1 MMKRLLNTF
10 DHNTQHHRFAG
21 FALPDVL
28 IGSVIMSTAVA
39 MSAQLGNST
48 ARGMDRSN
56 IRAKTD
62 SAIARRME
70 EIRHCS
76 FFFNSASNI
85 KENPSATDCRDFR
98 PNLAET
104 LHYPE
109 ESDRTAFETACSGSL
124 MGNELKGY
132 LQSNTTNLLSD
143 FNLQDY
149 DSDAPSVV
157 ISTEATLDP
166 DPKLGNQLNVS
177 IVASAIPLRVESTIV
192 PHAQGWCK

>member
-1 MMKRLLNTF
+1 MMKRFLNVF
-10 DHNTQHHRFAG
+10 GHNTQRHHFAG

-48 ARGMDRSN
+48 ARGMNRSN

-132 LQSNTTNLLSD
+132 LQGNTTNLLND
-143 FNLQDY
+143 FNVQDY
-149 DSDAPSVV
+149 DSDAPSVA
-157 ISTEATLDP
+157 ITTSATAV
-166 DPKLGNQLNVS
+166 GNQLNVS